1 MTQVRPIMHAPFC
14 RVTAE
19 YATIGAMM
27 LARNAPRGA
36 RQ

>member
-1 MTQVRPIMHAPFC
+1 MMHAPFC
-14 RVTAE
+14 LPTAE
-19 YATIGAMM
+19 IATIGALM